1 MNNLQRIRKEC
12 GMSQGQLAEAA
23 GISVRTLQSYE
34 QGHRDI
40 NGMAG
45 LTLYKLANT
54 LGVDMKDLLE
64 LEA

>member
-1 MNNLQRIRKEC
+1 MNNLQRIRKER

-54 LGVDMKDLLE
+54 LGVDMEDLLE